1 MSNVNGTESL
11 YGREV
16 AGAYAK
22 FCGGNSG
29 NTGESCMQIA
39 DLAGGGFS
47 LTDSKPEG
55 AGRELRMSEDEV
67 VSFARGFLNER
78 GLSL

>member
-1 MSNVNGTESL
+1 MQNGTESL
-11 YGREV
+11 YDSLV
-16 AGAYAK
+16 AGPYSQ

-29 NTGESCMQIA
+29 NNMESCVKIA
-39 DLAGGGFS
+39 DLVGGGYS

-55 AGRELRMSEDEV
+55 AGRELRMSEAEV
-67 VSFARGFLNER
+67 ITFARGFLNER

>member
-1 MSNVNGTESL
+1 MSL
-11 YGREV
+11 YEREV
-16 AGAYAK
+16 AGEYSK

-29 NTGESCMQIA
+29 NDVESCMQIA
-39 DLAGGGFS
+39 DLVGGGYS

-55 AGRELRMSEDEV
+55 AGNQLCMTEEEIV
-67 VSFARGFLNER
+67 TFARGFLNER